1 MSRGFR
7 CIHKTDIGGWE
18 IEGKE
23 SAKDEEEKEGAEER
37 AVKEARERPS
47 HEGEKEGGKSR
58 YINIAERKAK
68 TRPEKGE
75 VICGLAH
82 SQSPRAQNSVH
93 RDHIQITKWRPP
105 SLSRPSW
112 HRTRI
117 HGYFD

>member
-47 HEGEKEGGKSR
+47 HEGEKERGKSR
-58 YINIAERKAK
+58 YINIVERKAK

-82 SQSPRAQNSVH
+82 SQSPPGPEL
-93 RDHIQITKWRPP
+93 RP
-105 SLSRPSW
+105 
-112 HRTRI
+112 
-117 HGYFD
+117 